1 MIVFLVVSPWEVKR
15 VYHGRPK
22 TASELN
28 PSRPRSPQLVVV
40 LKDPHWNDHICNN
53 SHKPI
58 EILATPWC
66 GAVFEQTIAAT
77 KITGWKSLKTIGR
90 FLPGR
95 GREKTSPPRNCTWFF
110 FGTGRK
116 KLSLEDRKWME
127 MMCWAKV
134 DVWNIISTWHP
145 SLRKQWTGNGNMK
158 HVVKLVLNTFETTKP
173 HRVLDPIKKVTVYH
187 IKWQSV
193 NCINSFTAST
203 HRAKYFSFDCDNCE
217 WWCVSY
223 FLTYP
228 STPQPTPTSAE
239 KILRYLR
246 QQPLELTPQQ
256 ANVFQS

>member
-1 MIVFLVVSPWEVKR
+1 MWGCLWTNNCCYKNHR
-15 VYHGRPK
+15 
-22 TASELN
+22 
-28 PSRPRSPQLVVV
+28 
-40 LKDPHWNDHICNN
+40 LK
-53 SHKPI
+53 
-58 EILATPWC
+58 
-66 GAVFEQTIAAT
+66 VFENNWTLSSGKGERKNIPP
-77 KITGWKSLKTIGR
+77 KELHLIFFLYWEKKVVIG
-90 FLPGR
+90 G
-95 GREKTSPPRNCTWFF
+95 
-110 FGTGRK
+110 
-116 KLSLEDRKWME
+116 RKWME
-127 MMCWAKV
+127 LMCWAKV